1 MLFQVGPP
9 VNVNKTPR
17 GAIENGG
24 FVTTTPRPILQP

>member
-17 GAIENGG
+17 GAIENGD
-24 FVTTTPRPILQP
+24 FVDATPTPILQP